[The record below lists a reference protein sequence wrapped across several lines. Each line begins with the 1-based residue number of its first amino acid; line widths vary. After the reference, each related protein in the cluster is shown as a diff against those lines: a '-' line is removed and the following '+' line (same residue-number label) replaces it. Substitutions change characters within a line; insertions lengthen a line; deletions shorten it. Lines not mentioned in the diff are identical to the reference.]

1 MIDEETIRRQYEM
14 LRPALDERA
23 RRLFAASHVQILGRG
38 GIAAVARATGIAPST
53 IGRGLKELDQGVAA
67 DQRLRRPGSG
77 RKRLADTDPSLV
89 SDLLSLIEPATLG
102 DPERPL
108 LWVSKSSEKLAAALR
123 AMGHQVSADTVGRL
137 LRRLGFSRQ
146 GNFKANE
153 GRNHPDRDAQ
163 FEHINA
169 QVLAFQADDQPVIS
183 VDTKKKELVGNYRNS
198 GTDWRRRGQPR
209 RVNGHDFENK
219 KLGKAIPYGVY
230 DLTDDSGRSAEPL
243 RIERQKRQNDGKS
256 QDVHGH
262 NQKDGDQW
270 RGRAAFGRRID
281 RVGLW
286 QTHNTILAG
295 AHALACECATF
306 LYTASR

>member
-53 IGRGLKELDQGVAA
+53 IGRGLTELDQGVTA
-67 DQRLRRPGSG
+67 DQRLRRPGGG

-108 LWVSKSSEKLAAALR
+108 LSKSSEKLAAALR

-169 QVLAFQADDQPVIS
+169 QLP
-183 VDTKKKELVGNYRNS
+183 GR
-198 GTDWRRRGQPR
+198 
-209 RVNGHDFENK
+209 
-219 KLGKAIPYGVY
+219 
-230 DLTDDSGRSAEPL
+230 RSAGDLGRYEE
-243 RIERQKRQNDGKS
+243 ERA
-256 QDVHGH
+256 
-262 NQKDGDQW
+262 
-270 RGRAAFGRRID
+270 GR
-281 RVGLW
+281 
-286 QTHNTILAG
+286 
-295 AHALACECATF
+295 
-306 LYTASR
+306 